1 MRVRVDLTG
10 RVLTLVTL
18 GLGAVNLIFT
28 AGTATFIHYWAV
40 RDAYG
45 PRGRAFIDY
54 VLVQFHLATEN
65 VIAAWYSSML
75 LLSVA
80 MAAGVAYALDRRQ
93 SHTGRERLVDTGW
106 LIVAGCFA
114 LLSLDEI
121 GSLHERLGMVTR
133 GASAAKGW
141 VYVLAVPIGLIA
153 LFMVGFAWLRLRRAR
168 AAAAFFVGGIALFLS
183 NPVME
188 LIEMSLLNGGGSIRI
203 HDTLLVVEEGL
214 AELGGTLCFLLGVLL
229 YIRATAGPGPHDFA
243 LDTPAAIHAVA
254 AGGLLLTAGVP
265 AVRWFVDRL
274 PAGDTGIPDNWFA
287 AAALYLL
294 ALLALATRGTRALP
308 LAAGAIAVSAAFG
321 ASLYGYAG
329 WFVRIGY
336 PGTALAAAVTAV
348 ACIAILRL
356 TRSLP
361 ARQAA
366 IDQPS
371 MSG

>member
-1 MRVRVDLTG
+1 MTW
-10 RVLTLVTL
+10 L
-18 GLGAVNLIFT
+18 GLSLAAVNLVFT
-28 AGTATFIHYWAV
+28 AGTAAFIHYWAEREV
-40 RDAYG
+40 YG
-45 PRGRAFIDY
+45 PRGRAFIDV
-54 VLVQFHLATEN
+54 VLVQVHLATEN

-80 MAAGVAYALDRRQ
+80 IAAVVAYALDRRH
-93 SHTGRERLVDTGW
+93 SHTGLERVVETGW
-106 LIVAGCFA
+106 LVIAACFA

-133 GASAAKGW
+133 GGSAARGW
-141 VYVLAVPIGLIA
+141 VYVLAVPIGVIGLLLA
-153 LFMVGFAWLRLRRAR
+153 AFAWLRLRRAP
-168 AAAAFFVGGIALFLS
+168 AAAAFFVAGIALFLS

-188 LIEMSLLNGGGSIRI
+188 LIEMSLLHGGGSMRI

-243 LDTPAAIHAVA
+243 LDTPAALHAFA

-265 AVRWFVDRL
+265 VTRWFVDRL
-274 PAGDTGIPDNWFA
+274 PPGDTGIPDNWFA

-308 LAAGAIAVSAAFG
+308 LAAGSIVLSAAFG
-321 ASLYGYAG
+321 ASLYGYVSL
-329 WFVRIGY
+329 FHRIGY

-348 ACIAILRL
+348 AFIAILRIAD
-356 TRSLP
+356 RK
-361 ARQAA
+361 
-366 IDQPS
+366 
-371 MSG
+371 